1 MNELQHTL
9 QRSLGVFILSIFS
22 SSLLACARE
31 FKTLDKHAALFQ
43 NINFLKDILKR
54 KHLTI

>member
-9 QRSLGVFILSIFS
+9 QRSLGV
-22 SSLLACARE
+22 

-43 NINFLKDILKR
+43 NINFLKDILKKKTFNNLNR
-54 KHLTI
+54 CMYSMK